1 MTRLLYSL
9 ALAALATAVPA
20 FSQSDGTET
29 SQARIEELEKRIA
42 RLEER
47 LRQLEAE
54 PSAAV
59 EEPAPEVTEEERAT
73 DFFTAS
79 ADSSGEAPPQ
89 VASSAPTSVPEV
101 PEAGQDLASSE
112 TRLPF
117 SGYMDFHF
125 NNVQNEPSQLDFHRF
140 VLLFGH
146 SFSDRIQFWSELE
159 LEHAFVSG
167 EGELG
172 ELELEQAYLD
182 FLVKP
187 WLNFRGGIL
196 LAPVGLINERHE
208 PPAFNGVERP
218 FVDTVII
225 PSTWFDSGAGIFG
238 DLGHGFV
245 YKAYVMSPLDATAF
259 DAEEGIRGG
268 RQKAFQSVVQNTA
281 YTGRLEYHG
290 FPGLS
295 LGGSVWWGNT
305 GFNLPDINPRVRV
318 FSFDGRYS
326 FSRFDFRGQFARVDI
341 TRTDEI
347 NFLTQ
352 FRTGVNPNIAR
363 EMRGFYWESAYH
375 LLPRHFPHDF
385 VAFAR
390 YENFDT
396 QRRMAAGFLPLK
408 QFDRSAWVIGGTY
421 YPEPDVALKFDYT
434 VLRNQSSII
443 EAHNSLNLG
452 IGWWF

>member
-1 MTRLLYSL
+1 MTRPLYWL
-9 ALAALATAVPA
+9 ALVALATAVPA

-29 SQARIEELEKRIA
+29 AQARIEELEKRIA

-54 PSAAV
+54 PSTAV
-59 EEPAPEVTEEERAT
+59 EEPASEVAEEEGPT
-73 DFFTAS
+73 DPVS
-79 ADSSGEAPPQ
+79 APADPPGEAPPR
-89 VASSAPTSVPEV
+89 VASSVPTSVPEV
-101 PEAGQDLASSE
+101 PDAGQDLASSE

-125 NNVQNEPSQLDFHRF
+125 NNAQNEPSQLDFHRF

-167 EGELG
+167 EGEFG

-196 LAPVGLINERHE
+196 LAPVGLVNERHE

-245 YKAYVMSPLDATAF
+245 YRAYVMSPLDASAF

-268 RQKAFQSVVQNTA
+268 RQKGFQSVVQNTA

-290 FPGLS
+290 LPGLS

-352 FRTGVNPNIAR
+352 LRTGVNPNIAR

-396 QRRMAAGFLPLK
+396 QHRMAPGFLPLK

-434 VLRNQSSII
+434 VLRNRSSII

>member
-1 MTRLLYSL
+1 MFLLHRL
-9 ALAALATAVPA
+9 ALAVLVTTAPV
-20 FSQSDGTET
+20 FSQSDVSRTKD
-29 SQARIEELEKRIA
+29 SRIEELEQRIA
-42 RLEER
+42 RLEEK
-47 LRQLEAE
+47 LRQL
-54 PSAAV
+54 V
-59 EEPAPEVTEEERAT
+59 
-73 DFFTAS
+73 DG
-79 ADSSGEAPPQ
+79 SSTVSESP
-89 VASSAPTSVPEV
+89 VPEV
-101 PEAGQDLASSE
+101 AEEAALTDSELASASNETSEEIAVRPLTAPTDIPVPGQDISSSE

-125 NNVQNEPSQLDFHRF
+125 NNAENEPSQLDMHRF

-146 SFSDRIQFWSELE
+146 SFNNRIQFWSELE

-167 EGELG
+167 EGEFG

-196 LAPVGLINERHE
+196 LTPVGLINERHE
-208 PPAFNGVERP
+208 PPAYNGVERT
-218 FVDTVII
+218 FVDTLII

-238 DLGHGFV
+238 DLGGGFV
-245 YKAYVMSPLDATAF
+245 YKAYVMAPLDAAAF

-268 RQKAFQSVVQNTA
+268 RQKAFLSSVQNAA

-290 FPGLS
+290 LPGLS
-295 LGGSVWWGNT
+295 LGGSLWWGNT
-305 GFNLPDINPRVRV
+305 GFNLPNINPRLRV
-318 FSFDGRYS
+318 FEFDGRYS
-326 FSRFDFRGQFARVDI
+326 LSRFDFRGQFALVNI
-341 TRTDEI
+341 TKTNQI

-352 FRTGVNPNIAR
+352 LRTGVNPNIAR

-375 LLPRHFPHDF
+375 LLPRRLSDDF
-385 VAFAR
+385 LVFAR

-396 QRRMAAGFLPLK
+396 QHKMEPGFLPLR
-408 QFDRSAWVIGGTY
+408 QFDRSAWIVGGTY

-434 VLRNQSSII
+434 VLRNRSSVI
-443 EAHNSLNLG
+443 EAQNSFNLG

>member
-1 MTRLLYSL
+1 MTRQLYCL

-20 FSQSDGTET
+20 LSQSDTTGTA
-29 SQARIEELEKRIA
+29 QARIEELEQRIA
-42 RLEER
+42 KLEER
-47 LRQLEAE
+47 LRRIEAE
-54 PSAAV
+54 PSTAV
-59 EEPAPEVTEEERAT
+59 EAPASEVAEEDESPDPVPVA
-73 DFFTAS
+73 A
-79 ADSSGEAPPQ
+79 APPHEAPQQ
-89 VASSAPTSVPEV
+89 VIGSVPTSTPEV
-101 PEAGQDLASSE
+101 PDEGRDLASSE

-125 NNVQNEPSQLDFHRF
+125 NNAQNEPSQLDMHRF

-146 SFSDRIQFWSELE
+146 SFTDRIQFWSELE

-167 EGELG
+167 EGEFG

-218 FVDTVII
+218 FVDTVIV

-238 DLGHGFV
+238 DLGRGFV

-259 DAEEGIRGG
+259 DAEQGIRGG

-290 FPGLS
+290 VPGLS
-295 LGGSVWWGNT
+295 LGSSVWWGNT

-318 FSFDGRYS
+318 FSFDGRYR

-352 FRTGVNPNIAR
+352 LRTGVNPNIAR

-385 VAFAR
+385 VAFVR

-396 QRRMAAGFLPLK
+396 QHRMAPGFLPLR

-434 VLRNQSSII
+434 VLRNRSSII